1 MAGWAGRRI
10 QVAAASSFVSGVA
23 ERYAGAL
30 FEAALEE
37 KALDATD
44 AALSDFSA
52 LLAESADL
60 RRLVASPLYG
70 SEDQVK
76 ALGVVLTRAGIAGFG
91 ANFILLAARNRRLF
105 AVPEMIRA
113 FKAKLAEHRGEVT
126 AAVVSAAPLKDAE
139 IAELKTALTSA
150 GRSVRLETAVDPSLI
165 AGLVVR
171 VGDRSIDTSLKTKL
185 NSLKVA
191 LKEVR

>member
-1 MAGWAGRRI
+1 M
-10 QVAAASSFVSGVA
+10 AAASSFVSGVA

-37 KALDATD
+37 KALDQTE
-44 AALSDFSA
+44 AALAGFAA
-52 LLAESADL
+52 LLGESADL
-60 RRLVASPLYG
+60 RRLVSSPLYG
-70 SEDQVK
+70 TEDQVR
-76 ALGVVLTRAGIAGFG
+76 ALAAVLAKAGISGFG

-105 AVPEMIRA
+105 AVPEMIRS
-113 FKAKLAEHRGEVT
+113 FKDKLAAHRGEVT

-139 IAELKTALTSA
+139 LAELTAALTKS
-150 GRSVRLETAVDPSLI
+150 GRSIRLETTVDPSLI
-165 AGLVVR
+165 GGLVVR